1 MEGFEISYRWL
12 DCTCNVF
19 LAMATEASVCDR
31 DHAIPVL
38 SEPGRACLFR
48 ELAASDHGYE
58 GQRELRLQLLH
69 KIHNR
74 IYRPAL
80 DRIVGIVVAAN
91 PDGQHSQDS
100 VRLARGVAIFLP
112 DGH

>member
-1 MEGFEISYRWL
+1 
-12 DCTCNVF
+12 
-19 LAMATEASVCDR
+19 MATEARVYDR

-38 SEPGRACLFR
+38 SEPVRAGLFR
-48 ELAASDHGYE
+48 ELAASNHGYE

-80 DRIVGIVVAAN
+80 NRIVCIVVAAN
-91 PDGQHSQDS
+91 PDGQHSQDC
-100 VRLARGVAIFLP
+100 V
-112 DGH
+112 